1 MYIYIYIVY
10 IYILYIYI
18 YCIYILYIL
27 YIIYIVYIYILYIY
41 ILYIYILY
49 ILYIIY
55 IVYIYIYR
63 GVLCESVAWDDN
75 LRFDRLTMFDR
86 NGNLQMGYP
95 QCPKDYHHFARMA
108 VLI

>member
-1 MYIYIYIVY
+1 MYTYIYNMYIYILYIYILYIYIYIVY

-18 YCIYILYIL
+18 YCIYI
-27 YIIYIVYIYILYIY
+27 YIVYIYILYCY
-41 ILYIYILY
+41 
-49 ILYIIY
+49 IY
-55 IVYIYIYR
+55 IVYIYR
-63 GVLCESVAWDDN
+63 RVLCESVAWDDN
-75 LRFDRLTMFDR
+75 LRFNRLTMFDR